1 MCVSSSG
8 RHFSSHCSWLGETV
22 LQAFI
27 SQVLLVPKLRQQM
40 SSLHEGPQISH
51 NDPKSLKKLYP
62 SGQNMRK
69 TPPRRRQ
76 TFWSLKTK
84 RVLSLAE
91 VRKRGRF
98 QRICSRA
105 TEGGTGADCHE
116 QPCSPLVTCCQVLS
130 SGVFSCF
137 FCVWVILLHFAQFVQ
152 TPTQVCCV
160 FSDSSLCP
168 DPGHF
173 HISLER

>member
-8 RHFSSHCSWLGETV
+8 RHFSSHCSCLGET
-22 LQAFI
+22 
-27 SQVLLVPKLRQQM
+27 SS
-40 SSLHEGPQISH
+40 SSLHIQCAFSLQASPANVFATWGA
-51 NDPKSLKKLYP
+51 PKHLTMIQRASKSFSP
-62 SGQNMRK
+62 VDR
-69 TPPRRRQ
+69 
-76 TFWSLKTK
+76 SLKTK

-105 TEGGTGADCHE
+105 TEGGAGADCHE
-116 QPCSPLVTCCQVLS
+116 QPCSPLVTCCQALS